1 MAFSVSQTAPL
12 SPYHLGRAREQYT
25 LFNVF
30 NALSWSFLIGNVI
43 TLFAMRLDFS
53 ATELGILNAL
63 IYVAFF
69 FLPLG
74 KVLTKRFSIIHI
86 FSVAWIGRAIGMI
99 PLLFIPI
106 LFDAGYHS
114 FTKYLLLIGVLLFHA
129 ARGIGMVGNNP
140 VLSAMATGP
149 DRGSYMT
156 QIQAINSAVGM
167 FCGFVIALALGDE
180 PSPWIYAVLMAIGI
194 GTGIASGILMRGLPE
209 PPSESCGES
218 VDLLT
223 LMKNALT
230 DASMRYFIVIL
241 FIVALVSGVSR
252 AFIIVYS
259 KDPLVFQQG
268 AGMVSLYSV
277 FGGLGVLVIQ
287 LLIKFLIDR
296 IGAKPIF
303 IVCSIIGLVGM
314 LPVVF
319 TPVGLTLGAENPGV
333 EVVLLL
339 SFLFFILNFGFL
351 GAEGIAQTYFLNLVP
366 AKMMLDM
373 GILYFFIFGVAG
385 VLGSFLAGLFLDV
398 LVALGFSKFIAFKAL
413 YIILIALTIVVVFLQ
428 RKLVSLG
435 ALPFRNA
442 IEVIFS
448 FRDLRAISLLDRLH
462 KTKDSE
468 EEEEILEALRDTPS
482 SLAIKEL
489 LERAKSPR
497 LAIRLESLLAIE
509 ALETLNQDA
518 EQALIA
524 DIVNHPY
531 TTAYLA
537 ARILGTHSA
546 ASAIPLLRQKAFAD
560 DYMLAGEAIVALAK
574 LGDKDFRPEIERL
587 IINTKN
593 PRLELMGV
601 AAFGIYAS
609 PDSLSI
615 LVDLLRGA
623 DPPPYLRDEVVLAMA
638 SILDIENQFYPLL
651 VRFLD
656 NESLAPMLALDEAE
670 SAHGFYRSTHNSW
683 FQKRR
688 PELAECGAAA
698 KALQSAVSAWIQAGD
713 GAPLSRWI
721 LELPGNLTEPMVQC
735 IMAEIV
741 LDTELAS
748 MERLHL
754 LIVHWSAHILRVW
767 ITRLKTQRVKEA
779 APEHQP

>member
-1 MAFSVSQTAPL
+1 MASSVVRAAPL
-12 SPYHLGRAREQYT
+12 SPYHLGKAREQYT

-63 IYVAFF
+63 MYAAFF

-74 KVLTKRFSIIHI
+74 KVLVRRFSIIRI
-86 FSVAWIGRAIGMI
+86 FSAAWIGRAVGMI
-99 PLLFIPI
+99 PLLFIPV
-106 LFDAGYHS
+106 LLEAGYRGAV
-114 FTKYLLLIGVLLFHA
+114 KYLLLIGVLLFHA

-140 VLSAMATGP
+140 VLSAMAAGP
-149 DRGSYMT
+149 DRGSFMT
-156 QIQAINSAVGM
+156 QIQAVNSAVGM
-167 FCGFVIALALGDE
+167 FCGFAIALALGDD
-180 PSPWIYAVLMAIGI
+180 PPAWVYAVLMAVGI
-194 GTGIASGILMRGLPE
+194 GTGITSGIVMRGLPE
-209 PPSESCGES
+209 PPSEPEGKGIG
-218 VDLLT
+218 LPA
-223 LMKNALT
+223 LMKSALAN
-230 DASMRYFIVIL
+230 ASMRSFIVIL

-259 KDPLVFQQG
+259 KDPSVFQQG
-268 AGMVSLYSV
+268 AGMVSFYSV

-303 IVCSIIGLVGM
+303 IVCSIIGLAGM
-314 LPVVF
+314 LLLVF
-319 TPVGLTLGAENPGV
+319 IPLGLTTGAANPGV

-366 AKMMLDM
+366 EEKMLDM
-373 GILYFFIFGVAG
+373 GILYFFIFGAAG
-385 VLGSFLAGLFLDV
+385 VCGSFLAGLFLDM
-398 LVALGFSKFIAFKAL
+398 LVAFGFSKFTAFKAL
-413 YIILIALTIVVVFLQ
+413 YIILIALTIAVVFLQ
-428 RKLVSLG
+428 RKLVPLG
-435 ALPFRNA
+435 ALPFKNA

-462 KTKDSE
+462 KTKDRE

-482 SLAIKEL
+482 PLAAKEL
-489 LERAKSPR
+489 LERARSPR
-497 LAIRLESLLAIE
+497 LAVRLESLLAIE
-509 ALETLNQDA
+509 ALETLNEDA

-524 DIVNHPY
+524 DIMNHPY

-537 ARILGTHSA
+537 ARILGNHHVV
-546 ASAIPLLRQKAFAD
+546 SAIPLLRQKAFAD

-574 LGDKDFRPEIERL
+574 LGDRDFRPEIERL

-593 PRLELMGV
+593 PRLELMGA
-601 AAFGIYAS
+601 AAFGIYAL

-615 LVDLLRGA
+615 LVDLLRGV
-623 DPPPYLRDEVVLAMA
+623 DPPPYLRDEVVMAMA
-638 SILDIENQFYPLL
+638 TILDIENQFYSLL
-651 VRFLD
+651 LRFLD
-656 NESLAPMLALDEAE
+656 NESLGPMLALDEIE
-670 SAHGFYRSTHNSW
+670 SVLGFYRSTNNSW

-688 PELAECGAAA
+688 LELEQCGAAA
-698 KALQSAVSAWIQAGD
+698 KALQSAAAAWIQTGD

-721 LELPGNLTEPMVQC
+721 LELPGTLTEPVVQC
-735 IMAEIV
+735 IMAELV
-741 LDTELAS
+741 VDTELAS
-748 MERLHL
+748 FERLRL

-767 ITRLKTQRVKEA
+767 ITRLKSQRG
-779 APEHQP
+779 